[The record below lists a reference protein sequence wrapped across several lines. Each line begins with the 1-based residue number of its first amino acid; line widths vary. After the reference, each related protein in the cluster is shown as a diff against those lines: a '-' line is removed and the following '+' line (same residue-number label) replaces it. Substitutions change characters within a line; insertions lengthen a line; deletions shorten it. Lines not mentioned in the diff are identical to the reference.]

1 MSKNKGRHFK
11 QERTRI
17 YDDKRIDPYRKTE
30 KYEEPIQ
37 CPKCNALF
45 MNGRWTWNDTSEET
59 NSALC
64 PACRRIEDEY
74 PAGIVTLS
82 GSFLDEHRKEIMHMI
97 KNLEHTESQE
107 HPLERIMGI
116 ESENGSTVINTTGMH
131 LARRFGNSLQQ
142 AYEGDLDISYGAE
155 NFVRVS
161 WHRD

>member
-1 MSKNKGRHFK
+1 MNKNKGRNFK

-17 YDDKRIDPYRKTE
+17 YDDKRIDPYRKSE
-30 KYEEPIQ
+30 KYKEPTQ

-45 MNGRWTWNDTSEET
+45 INGRWTWNDTSEET

-64 PACRRIEDEY
+64 PACRRIKDEY

-82 GSFLDEHRKEIMHMI
+82 GSFLDEHRKEILHMI
-97 KNLEHTESQE
+97 KNLEQTESQE

-116 ESENGSTVINTTGMH
+116 EYENGSTIINTTGMH

-142 AYEGDLDISYGAE
+142 AYEGDLDISYDAE